1 MTEIKVVQDFS
12 SGYFSIQFP
21 EQTKGPFSLHLF
33 DAMGREIKSI
43 ETGEHQIQFE
53 NPSPG
58 IYFINAEGNGILF
71 TGKSILIPAK

>member
-1 MTEIKVVQDFS
+1 MSPTVSRNEDQDVVVQASD
-12 SGYFSIQFP
+12 
-21 EQTKGPFSLHLF
+21 LHFALNYQ
-33 DAMGREIKSI
+33 IKSI